1 MQLFYFFA
9 FNLLLFSNNNLVAV
23 KNGLTLWATSVVPS
37 LFPFFVATELLHTNI
52 VNFLGRL
59 LNYFMR
65 PVFNVDGKGSFCFI
79 MGLISGYP
87 IGAKIAC
94 EFRNK
99 IYALK

>member
-1 MQLFYFFA
+1 MQKSHFFVIKLKRNFFAIIFISFA

-37 LFPFFVATELLHTNI
+37 LFPFFVATELLLHTNI

-65 PVFNVDGKGSFCFI
+65 PVFNVDGI
-79 MGLISGYP
+79 Q
-87 IGAKIAC
+87 
-94 EFRNK
+94 
-99 IYALK
+99 